1 MTKLADALLILN
13 ILILAY
19 FIIVNGFYL
28 ILILLSYLAI
38 IKHNRL
44 IQFEQWRRVIQSPRS
59 VPISI
64 ISPAYNEEVTIVNS
78 VKSLLA
84 LQYGSFEVIV
94 VNDGSKDSTLQVL
107 KDAFELHVI
116 PVSIEEKVKCREI
129 MGIYRSP
136 VNRELVVVDK
146 RNGGKA
152 DALNAGIN
160 VSRYPI
166 FCAIDADS
174 VVESEAFLRITRPF
188 LEKPHTTAAIGGI
201 VRVANGCNIEDGYV
215 RRVDLPKNWLAL
227 IQTVEY
233 LRAFLFG
240 RTGLAMLGGLLI
252 ISGAFGVFRK
262 STVIE
267 VGGYANDT
275 VGEDMELVTRLH
287 HLLRKTGQKYEISFI
302 PDSIC
307 WSEVPE
313 SLKIL
318 ARQRNRWQRGLM
330 DSLIRHR
337 EMFFN
342 LKYGAIGMIVFPYFF
357 LFEMLGPVV
366 ELLGYIIVPLSFAFG
381 QLNIQFFLLFLS
393 LAILLGVVI
402 STASVVLDELSFKRY
417 PDIHDL
423 IKLIL
428 AAILENFG
436 YRQLHTWWRFTG
448 IIDYLRKKQSWGG
461 MVRKGFNKG

>member
-1 MTKLADALLILN
+1 M
-13 ILILAY
+13 
-19 FIIVNGFYL
+19 
-28 ILILLSYLAI
+28 
-38 IKHNRL
+38 
-44 IQFEQWRRVIQSPRS
+44 IQSPES

-78 VKSLLA
+78 VKSLLS

-94 VNDGSKDSTLQVL
+94 VNDGSKDSTLQAL

-116 PVSIEEKVKCREI
+116 PVSIEKVIECREI
-129 MGIYRSP
+129 TGVYRSP

-174 VVESEAFLRITRPF
+174 VIESEALLRITRPF
-188 LEKPHTTAAIGGI
+188 LEKPHTTAAVGGI

-215 RRVDLPKNWLAL
+215 RRVDLSKNWLAL

-240 RTGLAMLGGLLI
+240 RTGWAMLGGLLI
-252 ISGAFGVFRK
+252 ISGAFGVFQK

-267 VGGYANDT
+267 VGGYAHDT

-287 HLLRKTGQKYEISFI
+287 HLLRKTGRKYEISFM
-302 PDSIC
+302 PDPIC
-307 WSEVPE
+307 WTEVPE
-313 SLKIL
+313 SLRVL
-318 ARQRNRWQRGLM
+318 ARQRNRWHRGLM

-342 LKYGAIGMIVFPYFF
+342 PKYGTIGMIAFPYFF
-357 LFEMLGPVV
+357 FFEMLGPVV
-366 ELLGYIIVPLSFAFG
+366 ELSGYIIVPLSFVFG
-381 QLNIQFFLLFLS
+381 QLNLQFFLLFLS
-393 LAILLGVVI
+393 LAILLGIVL
-402 STASVVLDELSFKRY
+402 STASVILDELTFRRY

-423 IKLIL
+423 AKLML
-428 AAILENFG
+428 ATVSENFG

-448 IIDYLRKKQSWGG
+448 IVDYLRKKQSWGS
-461 MVRKGFNKG
+461 MERKRLGKD